1 MREWLGYEPQ
11 RSSGGLERAKG
22 SKVKSILSIYGL
34 AVAFLIGALAA
45 KDSHKGMLLVAAFLA
60 LNLCCI
66 WRMCRA
72 K

>member
-1 MREWLGYEPQ
+1 
-11 RSSGGLERAKG
+11 
-22 SKVKSILSIYGL
+22 VKSILSIYGL
-34 AVAFLIGALAA
+34 AVAFLIGALLA
-45 KDSHKGMLLVAAFLA
+45 KDSHKGMLLVSAFLA